1 MPNLALSI
9 ANVALAILL
18 CAVGVRSI
26 VSYLRGSIL
35 DGVMGLQL
43 AAGLVALCFA
53 LLLLFNPL
61 FLAELLPFVWGVALL
76 VGGFGKVQMAADL
89 KRIGDRFWWYALIAA
104 LLSFV
109 LGALAITRP
118 VFIAAVLTQF
128 VGASL
133 LVEGVLDLVSFLT
146 LNKRIKNFAGKW
158 KTIPASNPRTLC
170 NPLPRL
176 PGAGFFIPFIINGC
190 IPAWFCVIMLY
201 YAASRNFARRYSLG
215 RPHRQSASVSASV
228 DPGERV
234 LCRHRNGG
242 GLRQ

>member
-1 MPNLALSI
+1 MTIFTRDFNRNSSYWTAILFYLICGLLLLLMPNPGAEHRQRGAGNSS
-9 ANVALAILL
+9 VRG
-18 CAVGVRSI
+18 GVRSI

-146 LNKRIKNFAGKW
+146 LNKRIKKFRREMENH
-158 KTIPASNPRTLC
+158 
-170 NPLPRL
+170 
-176 PGAGFFIPFIINGC
+176 
-190 IPAWFCVIMLY
+190 
-201 YAASRNFARRYSLG
+201 SR
-215 RPHRQSASVSASV
+215 Q
-228 DPGERV
+228 
-234 LCRHRNGG
+234 
-242 GLRQ
+242 

>member
-1 MPNLALSI
+1 MTIFTRDFNRNSSYWTAILFYLICGLLLLLMPNLALSI

-104 LLSFV
+104 LLSSGRAGHYPARIHRRCPYPVRGRFPAGGRRAGSGFLPDAEQTHQKV
-109 LGALAITRP
+109 SQGNGKPFPPVTPAPSATPSRACLARD
-118 VFIAAVLTQF
+118 F
-128 VGASL
+128 
-133 LVEGVLDLVSFLT
+133 SFL
-146 LNKRIKNFAGKW
+146 
-158 KTIPASNPRTLC
+158 S
-170 NPLPRL
+170 
-176 PGAGFFIPFIINGC
+176 
-190 IPAWFCVIMLY
+190 
-201 YAASRNFARRYSLG
+201 
-215 RPHRQSASVSASV
+215 
-228 DPGERV
+228 
-234 LCRHRNGG
+234 
-242 GLRQ
+242 

>member
-146 LNKRIKNFAGKW
+146 LNKRIKKFRPLQPP
-158 KTIPASNPRTLC
+158 PA
-170 NPLPRL
+170 
-176 PGAGFFIPFIINGC
+176 
-190 IPAWFCVIMLY
+190 PAWRGIFHSFHNKWMHTARFYVIMLY
-201 YAASRNFARRYSLG
+201 YAACRNSARRYSLG

-228 DPGERV
+228 DPDQCV
-234 LCRHRNGG
+234 LRLHRNGG
-242 GLRQ
+242 GIPQ

>member
-1 MPNLALSI
+1 MSIFTRDFNRNSSYWTAIAFYLICGLLLLIMPNLALSI

-18 CAVGVRSI
+18 FAVGVRSI
-26 VSYLRGSIL
+26 VSYLRGSVL

-53 LLLLFNPL
+53 LLLLFTPL

-89 KRIGDRFWWYALIAA
+89 KRIGDRFWWYALLAA

-133 LVEGVLDLVSFLT
+133 LIEGVLDLVSFLT
-146 LNKRIKNFAGKW
+146 LNKRIKKFRKEMEN
-158 KTIPASNPRTLC
+158 N
-170 NPLPRL
+170 
-176 PGAGFFIPFIINGC
+176 
-190 IPAWFCVIMLY
+190 
-201 YAASRNFARRYSLG
+201 SR
-215 RPHRQSASVSASV
+215 P
-228 DPGERV
+228 
-234 LCRHRNGG
+234 
-242 GLRQ
+242 